1 MLSSVQMQHRT
12 NTSRKKTG
20 QPKRRIKFICFVIL
34 PLGFVYCGRNDHKIM
49 NFRNFGGGL
58 FVYFEALSSECAR
71 QSFIS
76 KHMCTHIN
84 TQNEAIY
91 RQNAILFYGGEK
103 AKCEKEVL
111 RCIPRG

>member
-1 MLSSVQMQHRT
+1 M
-12 NTSRKKTG
+12 
-20 QPKRRIKFICFVIL
+20 
-34 PLGFVYCGRNDHKIM
+34 YCGRNDHKIM

-91 RQNAILFYGGEK
+91 RQNAILFHGGEK